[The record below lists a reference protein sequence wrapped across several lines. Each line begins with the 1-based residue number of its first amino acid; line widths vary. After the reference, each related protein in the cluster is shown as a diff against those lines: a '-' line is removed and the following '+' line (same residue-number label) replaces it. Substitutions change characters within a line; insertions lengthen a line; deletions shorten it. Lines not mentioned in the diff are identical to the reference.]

1 MGVVVSGGRASG
13 EGAHDVG
20 EAVRRRRPWLI
31 GAVAV
36 LLFLSLAAW
45 VVSSPVGSSPDDDY
59 HLAMTYCAADA
70 AECTDAGA
78 RVGYCFAMQPL
89 VSADCSLTGT
99 QTVPRAEGVVQGH
112 YPPFYYAYASVFV
125 GDTLATSTLHIRLA
139 NSLLAVAMALGSIAL
154 TARPLRRAV
163 ALSWLVVSVPMAMF
177 FIASINPNSWSII
190 GIAALWGP
198 LLSLLTAPGGGG
210 ATFGAGVSMRVAL
223 ARIGFIVLAAFIS
236 VAGRTEGALFLPII
250 AVTLAVFAIP
260 RHPLAERRSLA
271 RLVVPATPL
280 VLSILFLVLFAGSKA
295 GVSPSGTA
303 APGERYRGW
312 NVVQHTVNSMLGHLG
327 MPGIPGATLGI
338 YDVPVPAIAAVAAV
352 AAAGGVVLLG
362 LGVMYGR
369 KALALALYVSLVFAL
384 IAVLWSRVPW
394 EYFQPRYFIPLAFVG
409 VGLCLLPRPLVETYD
424 RPLSRLADGDE
435 VAGDVVEGDGGAFGE
450 GGFVEGDD
458 GAFAEG
464 AGHAADSTPVITRLQ
479 LLVVV
484 LAVAV
489 ANSATLMSTLIRY
502 VRGVI
507 AQPSRDPLNVLA
519 PSIDPAELAGRNL
532 PVWWPPQVL
541 LGPLGVWI
549 AGSLTFTGAVLL
561 VWWWLSRDNEASA
574 DAAILDASVDD
585 EWNEGAVPTP
595 VTPR

>member
-1 MGVVVSGGRASG
+1 M
-13 EGAHDVG
+13 
-20 EAVRRRRPWLI
+20 
-31 GAVAV
+31 
-36 LLFLSLAAW
+36 
-45 VVSSPVGSSPDDDY
+45 
-59 HLAMTYCAADA
+59 
-70 AECTDAGA
+70 
-78 RVGYCFAMQPL
+78 
-89 VSADCSLTGT
+89 
-99 QTVPRAEGVVQGH
+99 
-112 YPPFYYAYASVFV
+112 FV

-295 GVSPSGTA
+295 GVSPSGA
-303 APGERYRGW
+303 AVPGEPYRGW
-312 NVVQHTVNSMLGHLG
+312 NVVQHTLNSMLGHLG
-327 MPGIPGATLGI
+327 IPGIPGATLGI

-394 EYFQPRYFIPLAFVG
+394 EYYQPRYFIPLAFVG
-409 VGLCLLPRPLVETYD
+409 VGLCLLPRSLGETYD

-435 VAGDVVEGDGGAFGE
+435 VAGDAVDGDE
-450 GGFVEGDD
+450 V
-458 GAFAEG
+458 AFAEG
-464 AGHAADSTPVITRLQ
+464 GFAEGTGHAADSAPVITRLQ

>member
-1 MGVVVSGGRASG
+1 MPGERASG
-13 EGAHDVG
+13 AGARDVG
-20 EAVRRRRPWLI
+20 EAVRGREPWLI

-45 VVSSPVGSSPDDDY
+45 VASSPVGSSPDDDY
-59 HLAMTYCAADA
+59 HLAMAYCAADA
-70 AECTDAGA
+70 AECTDAGE
-78 RVGYCFAMQPL
+78 RVGYCFATQPL
-89 VSADCSLTGT
+89 VSADCSPAGA

-210 ATFGAGVSMRVAL
+210 ATFGAGVSMRVAV

-260 RHPLAERRSLA
+260 RHPLAKRRSLA

-295 GVSPSGTA
+295 GVSPSGA
-303 APGERYRGW
+303 AVPGEPYRGW
-312 NVVQHTVNSMLGHLG
+312 NVVQHTLNSMLGHLG
-327 MPGIPGATLGI
+327 IPGIPGATLGI

-394 EYFQPRYFIPLAFVG
+394 EYYQPRYFIPLAFVG
-409 VGLCLLPRPLVETYD
+409 VGLCLLPRSLGETYD

-435 VAGDVVEGDGGAFGE
+435 VAGDAVDGDE
-450 GGFVEGDD
+450 V
-458 GAFAEG
+458 AFAEG
-464 AGHAADSTPVITRLQ
+464 GFAEGTGHAADSAPVITRLQ

-507 AQPSRDPLNVLA
+507 AQPTRDPLNVLA
-519 PSIDPAELAGRNL
+519 PSIDPAELAGLDL

-549 AGSLTFTGAVLL
+549 AGSLTFTGVVLL
-561 VWWWLSRDNEASA
+561 VWWWLSRDDEASA
-574 DAAILDASVDD
+574 DAAIWDASVEDKWD
-585 EWNEGAVPTP
+585 EGAVPAPLTP
-595 VTPR
+595 L

>member
-177 FIASINPNSWSII
+177 FIASINPNSWSIV

-210 ATFGAGVSMRVAL
+210 ATFGHGLGVRAAV
-223 ARIGFIVLAAFIS
+223 ARIVFIVLAAFIS

-260 RHPLAERRSLA
+260 RHPLSERRLLA

-280 VLSILFLVLFAGSKA
+280 LLSILFLVLFAGSKA
-295 GVSPSGTA
+295 GVTPSA
-303 APGERYRGW
+303 AAASGEPYRGW
-312 NVVQHTVNSMLGHLG
+312 NVVQHALNSMLGHLG

-394 EYFQPRYFIPLAFVG
+394 EYYQPRYFIPLAFVG
-409 VGLCLLPRPLVETYD
+409 VGLCLLPRPTD
-424 RPLSRLADGDE
+424 GPLEGDE
-435 VAGDVVEGDGGAFGE
+435 VEGD
-450 GGFVEGDD
+450 
-458 GAFAEG
+458 
-464 AGHAADSTPVITRLQ
+464 AAAVPVITRLQ

-507 AQPSRDPLNVLA
+507 AQPTRDPLNALA
-519 PSIDPAELAGRNL
+519 PSIDPAELAGRDL

-561 VWWWLSRDNEASA
+561 VWWWLTRDDGPSA
-574 DAAILDASVDD
+574 DGAIWDASVEDD
-585 EWNEGAVPTP
+585 WDTHAAADP
-595 VTPR
+595 VTDR